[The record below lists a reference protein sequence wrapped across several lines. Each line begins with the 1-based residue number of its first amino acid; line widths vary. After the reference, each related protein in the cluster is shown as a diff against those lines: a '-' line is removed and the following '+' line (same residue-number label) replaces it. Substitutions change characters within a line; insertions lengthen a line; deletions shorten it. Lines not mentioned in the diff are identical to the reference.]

1 MRLLLHSGS
10 CCVCEHPGWF
20 QRKAQMQ
27 LQMTSWIYS
36 LKITSDFYAEELQIK
51 MLSQPKGIQSFFM
64 TWRNQSH
71 HRQCWSACVD
81 ATNTEMLDLLSFTV
95 FSWNREGAYTRTALT
110 SQTCSNCIFSVLS
123 LNSFKFFKVND
134 NNDENALLGWPCWS
148 CGIALLESDLCCFRD
163 NFSFT
168 WNWVKITFL
177 STGMPAHSF
186 CGLTSNCVTQ
196 SKEG

>member
-1 MRLLLHSGS
+1 MLKSCRLRCFHSPKEYS
-10 CCVCEHPGWF
+10 HF
-20 QRKAQMQ
+20 
-27 LQMTSWIYS
+27 SWLGEIRVIIDNVRV
-36 LKITSDFYAEELQIK
+36 LVL
-51 MLSQPKGIQSFFM
+51 MPLIQKCS
-64 TWRNQSH
+64 TCS
-71 HRQCWSACVD
+71 
-81 ATNTEMLDLLSFTV
+81 TV
-95 FSWNREGAYTRTALT
+95 FSWKREGAYTRTAVT

-148 CGIALLESDLCCFRD
+148 CGIALLESDLCCLRD

>member
-1 MRLLLHSGS
+1 
-10 CCVCEHPGWF
+10 
-20 QRKAQMQ
+20 
-27 LQMTSWIYS
+27 
-36 LKITSDFYAEELQIK
+36 
-51 MLSQPKGIQSFFM
+51 
-64 TWRNQSH
+64 
-71 HRQCWSACVD
+71 
-81 ATNTEMLDLLSFTV
+81 MLDLLSFTV
-95 FSWNREGAYTRTALT
+95 FSWKREGAYTRTAVT

-148 CGIALLESDLCCFRD
+148 RGIALLESDLCCFRD

-196 SKEG
+196 SKESVFSSLVYLPKITISSNLLNFISSGSPRLHIEPLLCLI

>member
-1 MRLLLHSGS
+1 MLKSCRLRCFHSPK
-10 CCVCEHPGWF
+10 E
-20 QRKAQMQ
+20 
-27 LQMTSWIYS
+27 YS
-36 LKITSDFYAEELQIK
+36 HFAWLGEIRVIIDNVRVLVLMPLI
-51 MLSQPKGIQSFFM
+51 
-64 TWRNQSH
+64 
-71 HRQCWSACVD
+71 HRCSACLVLQYL
-81 ATNTEMLDLLSFTV
+81 AE
-95 FSWNREGAYTRTALT
+95 REREHTRVHVT

-134 NNDENALLGWPCWS
+134 NDDENALLGWPCWS
-148 CGIALLESDLCCFRD
+148 CGIALLESDLCRLRD